1 MKKGMS
7 LLMSAVLL
15 LLVQTSLFALEW
27 SGDQG
32 QMNWNNAKAKCSSLK
47 MRLPTKGELIDAS
60 KSGLAKGWDHKGDH
74 WSSEATASGTYTV
87 NMWDGNTF
95 NTAQYDANTY
105 VRCVR

>member
-1 MKKGMS
+1 MK
-7 LLMSAVLL
+7 
-15 LLVQTSLFALEW
+15 
-27 SGDQG
+27 
-32 QMNWNNAKAKCSSLK
+32 
-47 MRLPTKGELIDAS
+47 TKGELIDAS